1 MRKKKRE
8 RILPSGKRSKLE
20 EKVGSSL
27 KRSLRN
33 GRGTFLYENRKLK
46 YILEKNYVLD
56 YEVFLKDGRSF
67 IIEVK
72 GYLRPTDRTKM
83 IAVKK
88 QNPEADIRFIFPQDN
103 KLHKSSKTR
112 YSEWATKHGFTYH
125 IGTDVPKEWLK

>member
-27 KRSLRN
+27 KRNLRN

-88 QNPEADIRFIFPQDN
+88 QNPEADIRFIFPIDN

-112 YSEWATKHGFTYH
+112 YSDWAIKNGFTYH